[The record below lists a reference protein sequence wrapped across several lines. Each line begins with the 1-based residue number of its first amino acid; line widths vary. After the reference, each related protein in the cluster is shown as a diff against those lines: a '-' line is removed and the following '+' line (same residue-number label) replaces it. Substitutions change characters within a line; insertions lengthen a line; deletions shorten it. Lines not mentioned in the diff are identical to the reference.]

1 MQLSCTDEVEL
12 MQQLALCT
20 AFQRSLKG
28 RLQQLSMTVLSM
40 TTLDVSFVANEISD
54 MLRKLRSSLLV
65 QAPNMNQPATIPEAK
80 PITGSAADAG
90 VDRGENLMTNDS
102 AQGFRT
108 GGPRNTEK
116 L

>member
-1 MQLSCTDEVEL
+1 
-12 MQQLALCT
+12 
-20 AFQRSLKG
+20 
-28 RLQQLSMTVLSM
+28 MTVLFM
-40 TTLDVSFVANEISD
+40 TSLDVSSAANEISE
-54 MLRKLRSSLLV
+54 MPKKLRSSLLV

-90 VDRGENLMTNDS
+90 ADRGQNLMTNDS
-102 AQGFRT
+102 AQGFRA

>member
-1 MQLSCTDEVEL
+1 
-12 MQQLALCT
+12 MQQLAHCT
-20 AFQRSLKG
+20 AFQPSLEG
-28 RLQQLSMTVLSM
+28 RLQQLSMTVLFM
-40 TTLDVSFVANEISD
+40 TCLDMSSVANDISD
-54 MLRKLRSSLLV
+54 MLRKLSSNLLV

-80 PITGSAADAG
+80 PITGSAADAVG
-90 VDRGENLMTNDS
+90 DRGQDLMTNDS

>member
-1 MQLSCTDEVEL
+1 MGLSSGSNWL
-12 MQQLALCT
+12 T
-20 AFQRSLKG
+20 AQPSRRLSQG
-28 RLQQLSMTVLSM
+28 RLQQLSMTVLFM
-40 TTLDVSFVANEISD
+40 TSLDVSSAANEISE
-54 MLRKLRSSLLV
+54 MPKKLRSSLLV

-90 VDRGENLMTNDS
+90 ADRGQNLMTNDS
-102 AQGFRT
+102 AQGFRA